1 MLNLVSSLDS
11 LVLLFATHFLSF
23 NNSITLT
30 FSSFLNG
37 ISHDIKIHLLSD
49 GSGYYVTGADS
60 SGRSNIWKYLFS
72 SPSSSVCQQI
82 SNFNGYAYGQ
92 LKISDSS
99 MFVLGVHPS
108 SPYQLHLYKHTFGN
122 TSPDWSLKLSW
133 PSGTWT
139 ASYSESLLISS
150 SLYTF
155 FIYGSSPQYVYM
167 AVISL
172 SDGTV
177 SNRYKSFIS
186 CTDVYG
192 SGTSGDYI
200 AASIQWSS
208 SPYLLML
215 NRATNLFDI
224 KSFSGIYLFRI
235 GLDTT
240 GR

>member
-1 MLNLVSSLDS
+1 M
-11 LVLLFATHFLSF
+11 
-23 NNSITLT
+23 
-30 FSSFLNG
+30 
-37 ISHDIKIHLLSD
+37 
-49 GSGYYVTGADS
+49 
-60 SGRSNIWKYLFS
+60 FS
-72 SPSSSVCQQI
+72 SPSSSGCQQI
-82 SNFNGYAYGQ
+82 SNFNLFAYGQ

-99 MFVLGVHPS
+99 MFMLGSDPS
-108 SPYQLHLYKHTFGN
+108 SPYQLHLYKHTFSN

-177 SNRYKSFIS
+177 SNRYKSSIS

-200 AASIQWSS
+200 AASVRWSS
-208 SPYLLML
+208 DYLLMF

-224 KSFSGIYLFRI
+224 KSFSGTYLAGI